1 MRRAA
6 AVVAAVLLITA
17 VLPRPASAA
26 GDRPSWNVGDF
37 WRYEGYTIVIAQLDL
52 ARRFEVAALEGLTQA
67 GVTYSTVKAVQTD
80 TTTVPFIGATTVVS
94 NAWLRTTDLAFLKT
108 EVAAAQTT
116 TAYDPPAG
124 LYQFPL
130 VNGRAWSVSTTR
142 TITIGAGSSS
152 GQVTFDLSVTSETDL
167 TVQVVQNGQSVTK
180 AFHTFVVRQ
189 EDESGSGFWLFSYAD
204 EVGYFLK
211 QEHWANANT
220 KNTELTLKEFKYT
233 PPTNFVLLVLILAVF
248 LVAVIVAALLLRRK
262 PPTPQPV
269 AQYQVQPAR

>member
-6 AVVAAVLLITA
+6 AVVAAALLIAA

-37 WRYEGYTIVIAQLDL
+37 WRYEGYTIVIAQLDM
-52 ARRFEVAALEGLTQA
+52 ARRVEVAALEGLTQA

-80 TTTVPFIGATTVVS
+80 KTTIPFIGLTTVVS
-94 NAWLRTTDLAFLKT
+94 NAWLRATDLAFVKM
-108 EVAAAQTT
+108 AAAQTT
-116 TAYDPPAG
+116 TAYDPPAA
-124 LYQFPL
+124 LYHFPL

-142 TITIGAGSSS
+142 TITSNNGSSSS

-167 TVQVVQNGQSVTK
+167 TVQVIQNGQSVTK
-180 AFHTFVVRQ
+180 AFHTFIMRQ

-220 KNTELTLKEFKYT
+220 KNTELTLKEFEYT
-233 PPTNFVLLVLILAVF
+233 PPPNFVFLVLILAVF
-248 LVAVIVAALLLRRK
+248 FVAVIVAAVLLRRK

-269 AQYQVQPAR
+269 AQYQVHPAR